1 MGELCVRRGCVVKR
15 VAQTAVITAAIA
27 ALLWVVTGIE
37 VGTGRMSVFFV
48 VALAMFSAI
57 DFVERRARDARMASG
72 VAAGVAGAGVTI
84 SVWTA
89 TEIFGLETP
98 TVAYVMMFA
107 ATFVAYWLPLRR
119 LRRRALRR
127 GEPPHR

>member
-1 MGELCVRRGCVVKR
+1 M
-15 VAQTAVITAAIA
+15 
-27 ALLWVVTGIE
+27 WVVTGIE

-89 TEIFGLETP
+89 TEMFGLEIP

-119 LRRRALRR
+119 LRRRALRG